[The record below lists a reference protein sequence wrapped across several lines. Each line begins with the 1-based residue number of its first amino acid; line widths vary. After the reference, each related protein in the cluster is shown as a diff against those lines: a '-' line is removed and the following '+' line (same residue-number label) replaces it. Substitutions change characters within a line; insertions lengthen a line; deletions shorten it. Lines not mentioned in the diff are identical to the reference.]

1 MDNIKPEV
9 NVHAD
14 EVPPVTPM
22 EQSATPAPVSVD
34 QATMKLI
41 LDRMEAQ
48 DKEIE
53 TLRASVSQNK
63 LAEVE
68 KNKKKV
74 GLPTAKLKLF
84 NNKVVVG
91 WKADRTVKPYIF
103 NPTNPE
109 VVVGEQLKTTV
120 LYIDGTDSG
129 LIDQREFTEAKTD
142 SVVGEVKEGLKAL
155 LDSEV
160 EEVTLHFVEV
170 ISVDEDFKKAFVM
183 PADYKINKKF
193 LNP

>member
-1 MDNIKPEV
+1 MDNQQTKEKEIT
-9 NVHAD
+9 
-14 EVPPVTPM
+14 VPPVTPM
-22 EQSATPAPVSVD
+22 EPTPVPVIDKATVD
-34 QATMKLI
+34 NI
-41 LDRMEAQ
+41 LALLEAQ
-48 DKEIE
+48 GEELK

-63 LAEVE
+63 LAEIE
-68 KNKKKV
+68 KSKKKV

-120 LYIDGTDSG
+120 FYIDGTDSG

-155 LDSEV
+155 IDPEI
-160 EEVTLHFVEV
+160 EEVTLHFTEV
-170 ISVDEDFKKAFVM
+170 ISVDEDFKKTFVF
-183 PADYKINKKF
+183 PTDFKINKKF